1 MKDTEIVE
9 GIKTKDNR
17 IFNYLYQK
25 YGPVLTAYVLK
36 NNGTKEDGIELLQVT
51 ILKIWNI
58 IVEGKYKDQGKFG
71 GFLFTVAAN
80 TWKQELNKRKR
91 AGTQALGKMELL
103 LKDEGDEDL
112 QWKIARHSKLDRI
125 YQGIDELDDTCQ
137 ELINLFHLQK
147 VSLLEIAELK
157 SYPYNNLKKRIF
169 NCRKK
174 LKRILATQETKQGLY
189 GK

>member
-1 MKDTEIVE
+1 MKDLEIIK
-9 GIKTKDNR
+9 GIKAKDNR
-17 IFNYLYQK
+17 VFNYLYQK

-58 IVEGKYKDQGKFG
+58 VTEGKYKEQGKFG
-71 GFLFTVAAN
+71 GFLFTVASN
-80 TWKQELNKRKR
+80 TWKQELNKRKK

-103 LKDEGDEDL
+103 LKDEGSEDL
-112 QWKIARHSKLDRI
+112 EWKIAKHSKLDSI
-125 YQGIDELDDTCQ
+125 YQGINELDDTCQ

-147 VSLLEIAELK
+147 VSLLEIAEQK
-157 SYPYNNLKKRIF
+157 NYPYNNLKKRIF

-174 LKRILATQETKQGLY
+174 LKRLLNYQKTN
-189 GK
+189 